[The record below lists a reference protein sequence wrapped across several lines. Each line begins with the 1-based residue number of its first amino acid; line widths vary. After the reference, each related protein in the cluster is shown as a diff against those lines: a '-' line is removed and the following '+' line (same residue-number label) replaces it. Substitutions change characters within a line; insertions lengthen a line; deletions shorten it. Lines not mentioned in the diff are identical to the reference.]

1 MGKLKG
7 RIDIVNLR
15 TLMIFRQ
22 YEESIVE
29 ILKDTFRETNDLRI
43 LFIEVK
49 SLESLPQSFSKLIH
63 LQYLQIGSPYGIEM
77 TLPSTLSRFY
87 HLKFLDLNS
96 WYGSSNLPKDIS
108 RLVNLR
114 DFLAKKELHSNV
126 PEVGKMKYLQELKEF
141 HAKKESVGFDLRELG
156 ELRDLG
162 GALSIHNLENVTTKE
177 EATGAKLMLKR
188 DLKELTLVWGRE
200 QPTDVDADILD
211 ALQPHSNLT
220 TLGIINQGGTTCPSW
235 LCPEIWV
242 NNLEILHLH
251 GVSWGTLPPFGKLP
265 YLRELSLKSIS
276 GLQRFGP
283 DYGGVTGKCL
293 MQLKKVV
300 FHDLPDLVEW
310 VVEPNCHMFPGLESI
325 DCSNCPNLC
334 LMPFSE
340 CSCTILGRLHIGGC
354 PKLSLPPMPH
364 TSTLTDLVV
373 PKGLPRYLRMLSYNG
388 KELVVSKYAGA
399 LAFHNMGEVEEMSI
413 GDVSHISWT
422 DLEKVR
428 SLRKLA
434 VGRCDSMFCGE
445 LDGSVVF
452 HNMDKVESLSV
463 DVSHLTGRLLSKVF
477 NSCPA
482 LAELEIR
489 SSLEDQEERVIQFPS
504 SSSLRTLNFWMSR
517 GLVLLPAE
525 DGGGIQD
532 ITSLQSLSITGCRK
546 LFSRWPMGEAGG
558 APMTNPFP
566 ASLRKLYIDGEH
578 SMWSM
583 ALLSTLTSLTYL
595 SLVHCHNLT
604 VDGFNPLIMVN
615 LKELQVWNWSGKSVA
630 ADLLSE
636 VASTKLMHVD
646 SFQLEKLVVDSISAV
661 LVAPICSHLSAT
673 LHKLVVYDDMR
684 VKGFTEEQENA
695 LQLLTSLRTLQFTR
709 CKVLQCLPQGL
720 RHLSS
725 LRNLEVISCP
735 ELRLLPE
742 EGFPTSLQFLRLG
755 YGSAE
760 QKEQAEKL
768 KGTYPNLRV
777 HYRYSGRG

>member
-1 MGKLKG
+1 
-7 RIDIVNLR
+7 
-15 TLMIFRQ
+15 
-22 YEESIVE
+22 
-29 ILKDTFRETNDLRI
+29 
-43 LFIEVK
+43 
-49 SLESLPQSFSKLIH
+49 
-63 LQYLQIGSPYGIEM
+63 
-77 TLPSTLSRFY
+77 
-87 HLKFLDLNS
+87 
-96 WYGSSNLPKDIS
+96 
-108 RLVNLR
+108 
-114 DFLAKKELHSNV
+114 
-126 PEVGKMKYLQELKEF
+126 
-141 HAKKESVGFDLRELG
+141 
-156 ELRDLG
+156 
-162 GALSIHNLENVTTKE
+162 
-177 EATGAKLMLKR
+177 
-188 DLKELTLVWGRE
+188 
-200 QPTDVDADILD
+200 
-211 ALQPHSNLT
+211 
-220 TLGIINQGGTTCPSW
+220 
-235 LCPEIWV
+235 
-242 NNLEILHLH
+242 
-251 GVSWGTLPPFGKLP
+251 
-265 YLRELSLKSIS
+265 
-276 GLQRFGP
+276 
-283 DYGGVTGKCL
+283 